1 MPPLKIFQLNARAY
15 VVSESLVACGHV
27 FDVTKQPTS
36 EEDQG
41 DILHRIL
48 LNQDNVEDGGRT
60 GSFDDV
66 LRERAEDEPG
76 SGISNGDGHSR
87 KLIDRD
93 ALSQRNA
100 VPSKQSTIYRKQAAG
115 LPGYDTEPQT
125 EASRDPESARSLM
138 QSYRDSGGAMLQ
150 TAPAARELLMQDKVK
165 PSSSNSVAFSTFE
178 GRIQNTLYRP
188 DSKTG
193 RNMHDP
199 ASSGLDSSGLQNLGW
214 SAVSYILQAV
224 PDYPLYD
231 RMVIPSAFVGQHIRQ
246 CLQERWRCNQQYNK
260 NFRTPNML
268 ARQMLLQGLIHEIKE
283 TLPSADG
290 QLKK

>member
-15 VVSESLVACGHV
+15 VVSESEVACGHV
-27 FDVTKQPTS
+27 LDGTQQPAS

-48 LNQDNVEDGGRT
+48 LNQDILEDGGRA
-60 GSFDDV
+60 GSFDDM

-76 SGISNGDGHSR
+76 SGASDGDGHTR
-87 KLIDRD
+87 KLD
-93 ALSQRNA
+93 ALGQRKP
-100 VPSKQSTIYRKQAAG
+100 VLLKQPTIYRKQAQG
-115 LPGYDTEPQT
+115 PPIYEKEPQA
-125 EASRDPESARSLM
+125 EAPRDPQSARSLM
-138 QSYRDSGGAMLQ
+138 QSVRDTGGAMLQ
-150 TAPAARELLMQDKVK
+150 AAPAARELSMHDKVK
-165 PSSSNSVAFSTFE
+165 SNSVAFGTVDTLTS
-178 GRIQNTLYRP
+178 NHLYRAP
-188 DSKTG
+188 ESKAG
-193 RNMHDP
+193 RNIHDST
-199 ASSGLDSSGLQNLGW
+199 SSGLDSSGLQNLGW

-260 NFRTPNML
+260 NFRTPTML